1 MGIRV
6 ELEPTRSAHTQHEP
20 FLLRQP
26 CCLIV
31 KSCLTLR
38 PYGLQPAR
46 LLRPWDSPG
55 KNTGVGCHCLF
66 QGFFPIQG
74 WNPSLLRWHRGSK
87 TTLGHAGR
95 VSEVSLASPPLSS
108 DGSTHLPLQH
118 SHCLGSTWKRPF
130 RLLLPPLFQLPPAPA
145 SWGPPLPALSVG
157 IRRPEIA
164 WCRRAACCG
173 LGMTPYRTKCRSSW
187 VRW

>member
-1 MGIRV
+1 MGIPV

-55 KNTGVGCHCLF
+55 KNNGVGCHCLL
-66 QGFFPIQG
+66 QAFFPIQG
-74 WNPSLLRWHRGSK
+74 WNTRPLHWHRGSK
-87 TTLGHAGR
+87 TTLR
-95 VSEVSLASPPLSS
+95 VMRVGFRRLAWPPQLYLLMEAHTLPF
-108 DGSTHLPLQH
+108 STRTACEKHHLTQN
-118 SHCLGSTWKRPF
+118 SKQKAKNFTNIFQNKF
-130 RLLLPPLFQLPPAPA
+130 LL
-145 SWGPPLPALSVG
+145 
-157 IRRPEIA
+157 IIN
-164 WCRRAACCG
+164 
-173 LGMTPYRTKCRSSW
+173 
-187 VRW
+187 